1 MKESVADAG
10 GALRVLHVIPSMAPE
25 WGGPSAAVAGLT
37 KALHELGV
45 HSEIVTTTD
54 RTEGPL
60 LATPHLTRH
69 CFQRGLLARVWAGYS
84 RPLAVHLR
92 RAIGDFDIVH
102 VHGIW
107 HFGGLLA
114 ARIAKRR
121 GIPYI
126 VSTRGELDGRRLR
139 HKPLKKRVY
148 RALLLD
154 DVLGSADALHAVAD
168 AERDHVA
175 RLGIPAPV
183 FVCHNG
189 VDLADFDEFA
199 ARPDAD
205 FLAAH
210 RELQGRQVVL
220 YMGRI
225 ESLKGLDVLAQA
237 FVDVA
242 RTRDDVALLVA
253 GDDED
258 GTLAGVQR
266 TLRRSGAAERTAMAG
281 FLTGKRKS
289 AALACADVFVLS
301 SYSEGFSNAVVE
313 ALAAGLPVVISD
325 KCNFPEVERAGAG
338 YVVPAKP
345 AAVAE
350 AVAAILGD
358 ADLARR
364 MGENARR
371 LIEENYQ
378 WSAIAARMAQRYR
391 ELRDARAAKPGHGNR
406 LPAAVGQA
414 TSS

>member
-1 MKESVADAG
+1 MKESVANAG

-25 WGGPSAAVAGLT
+25 WGGPATAVAGLT

-54 RTEGPL
+54 DSEGPL
-60 LATPHLTRH
+60 LATPHLTRR
-69 CFQRGLLARVWAGYS
+69 CFRRSLGARVWASYS
-84 RPLAVHLR
+84 RPLGAHLERAV
-92 RAIGDFDIVH
+92 GDFDIVH
-102 VHGIW
+102 IHGIW
-107 HFGGLLA
+107 HFGGLMA
-114 ARIAKRR
+114 GRIAKRR
-121 GIPYI
+121 GVPYI

-139 HKPLKKRVY
+139 HKPLKKRIY

-154 DVLGSADALHAVAD
+154 DVLRCADALHAVAD

-189 VDLADFDEFA
+189 VDLADFDAFA
-199 ARPDAD
+199 ARPDAE
-205 FLAAH
+205 FPTTH

-242 RTRDDVALLVA
+242 RTRDVALLVA

-258 GTLAGVQR
+258 GTLPRVRR
-266 TLRRSGAAERTAMAG
+266 TLRRGGVAKQAAVTG
-281 FLTGKRKS
+281 FLTGERKA

-313 ALAAGLPVVISD
+313 ALAAGLPVVITEQ
-325 KCNFPEVERAGAG
+325 CNFPEVERVGAG
-338 YVVPAKP
+338 FVVSAQP
-345 AAVAE
+345 AAVAD
-350 AVAAILGD
+350 AIAAILGD

-378 WSAIAARMAQRYR
+378 WSAIAAGMAQRYR
-391 ELRDARAAKPGHGNR
+391 ELRDARTAKLGHGNR
-406 LPAAVGQA
+406 LPAAVGQVP
-414 TSS
+414 SS